1 MNQDFNLTPKDIL
14 EKDFKIDTRGF
25 RPQEVD
31 KFLDQIIADYNEYN
45 NIIKELRREI
55 SLLRDE
61 NAKLK
66 NELRRLKDNISA
78 AEGSSGGN
86 VSNLDLLRRL
96 SQLEKIVYAHEMKGS
111 KVVTEED
118 QEVKEEKEEKKKKEK
133 EDK

>member
-1 MNQDFNLTPKDIL
+1 MYGDKISLTIEDIL
-14 EKDFKIDTRGF
+14 NKDFKIDARGF

-31 KFLDQIIADYNEYN
+31 KFLDTIIADYNEYN

-61 NAKLK
+61 NTRLK

-78 AEGSSGGN
+78 AEGSGGGN

-96 SQLEKIVYAHEMKGS
+96 SQLEK
-111 KVVTEED
+111 VVFGDNKNSE
-118 QEVKEEKEEKKKKEK
+118 
-133 EDK
+133 